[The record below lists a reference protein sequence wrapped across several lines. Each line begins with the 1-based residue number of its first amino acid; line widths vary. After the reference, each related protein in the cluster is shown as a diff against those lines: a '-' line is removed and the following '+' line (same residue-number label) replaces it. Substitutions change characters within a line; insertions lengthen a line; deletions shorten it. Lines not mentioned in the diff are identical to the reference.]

1 MVMRKFK
8 KPEENGSNPLDGSLD
23 DLANPLIGLNSP
35 RITRRNR
42 GGSFSGQTVQDPPNA
57 GYDSPSV
64 RRRRSRIPSEED
76 DKLVMQYKMC
86 HEFSLKNEMTIF
98 ESMLTTFL
106 NFMN

>member
-8 KPEENGSNPLDGSLD
+8 KPEDNATSLPNPDGSTD

-35 RITRRNR
+35 RMSRKNR
-42 GGSFSGQTVQDPPNA
+42 GGSFSGQVVQEPPNA

-76 DKLVMQYKMC
+76 DKLVRECLVFIRKKM
-86 HEFSLKNEMTIF
+86 LV
-98 ESMLTTFL
+98 
-106 NFMN
+106 

>member
-1 MVMRKFK
+1 MDGFFQQQYSPMVMRKFK

-76 DKLVMQYKMC
+76 DKLVKTFNDVTVLLCRLMTSQY
-86 HEFSLKNEMTIF
+86 
-98 ESMLTTFL
+98 
-106 NFMN
+106 